1 MTREEAIAVLEESKR
16 QNEIMRDNPTTFWA
30 SYQIA
35 DGIKNT
41 KRRIDALDA
50 ALTALRP
57 VSREQIEKV
66 RGEWIDIDGEKVP
79 VDKYGQPFGWAM
91 CSACGEYLTASDEYP
106 CTGHFCPNCGAPM
119 TDKAV
124 DMVME
129 RVEALHSET
138 KTD

>member
-1 MTREEAIAVLEESKR
+1 MTREEAIKWLEETIQDTDTYWESCS
-16 QNEIMRDNPTTFWA
+16 E
-30 SYQIA
+30 
-35 DGIKNT
+35 
-41 KRRIDALDA
+41 ALQKELDEQKEVFLL
-50 ALTALRP
+50 ALFALRP
-57 VSREQIEKV
+57 VSREQVEKV

-124 DMVME
+124 EMVME
-129 RVEALHSET
+129 RMEALRGET
-138 KTD
+138 ETD